1 MGSQLALEQATGDG
15 IGDALTT
22 LRMLVPGD
30 SDSDVTVTLRP
41 ADGGTGQV
49 ITTTVGAGAVLD
61 LPLTD
66 LPDGDWAV
74 VVDAT
79 EPLVVAGR
87 TTAGGASGLDIEWWV
102 PTGALQAGQEVLTSV
117 APSPGGVSARL
128 HLMAPDGD
136 VTATVDG
143 REVLVPAGQS
153 VVLETAAN
161 VGVRLA
167 ADGVLHASVSYRG
180 DGLMA
185 GTRILPP
192 PLAAQPVTVYP

>member
-1 MGSQLALEQATGDG
+1 
-15 IGDALTT
+15 
-22 LRMLVPGD
+22 MLVLLLLTAVQLPIAGSEPLGD
-30 SDSDVTVTLRP
+30 RSGVVDQGVF
-41 ADGGTGQV
+41 GGLHLLASNQTSGSVQ
-49 ITTTVGAGAVLD
+49 A
-61 LPLTD
+61 PLTD